1 MTETPNPHII
11 DADTMTG
18 EMRPIRRCVISIG
31 SNQGDRFAKLQ
42 GAVSSFADT
51 PEVWVTAVSSVYE
64 TVPMGAP
71 DGSEQFLNAIILCD
85 TTLSADTLLDRTQAV
100 EDAFGR
106 TRTGV
111 SNEPRTLDMDLI
123 AVGERRSDTETLV
136 LPHPRAH
143 ERAFVLVPW
152 AEIEPD
158 AVLPGRGPVKELLES
173 VDASGVTLREDVEL
187 TFA

>member
-31 SNQGDRFAKLQ
+31 SNLGDRLAKLQ
-42 GAVSSFADT
+42 GAVDSLADT
-51 PEVWVTAVSSVYE
+51 PDVFITEVSSVYE
-64 TVPMGAP
+64 TAPVDSPEGAEP
-71 DGSEQFLNAIILCD
+71 FLNAVVLAD
-85 TTLSADTLLDRTQAV
+85 TTLSADTLLERANAI

-106 TRTGV
+106 ERSDV
-111 SNEPRTLDMDLI
+111 RNAPRTLDVDLI
-123 AVGERRSDTETLV
+123 TVGDRRSDTDTLV

-152 AEIEPD
+152 LEVEPD
-158 AVLPGRGPVKELLES
+158 AQVPGLGPVSELLEK
-173 VDASGVTLREDVEL
+173 VDASGVVRRDDLEL
-187 TFA
+187 VGR